1 MRNIFQS
8 AKFCFLALA
17 VAWHERG
24 NRGNVDSR
32 RSSDGTPTI
41 TNKYLPQ
48 ASSDQL
54 LLIKL
59 ITGIRAMRMELFIRT
74 LHEIIKTPP
83 TIYNPP
89 TGWNLEVSGLEL
101 FYFYL
106 NDTSATS
113 LPDAWP
119 ALLGLLRDSISS
131 SPPALFVLCAIL
143 SVYVQRCPQMPFN
156 DRKDL
161 RELHDITSKLVDAIS
176 LIAGAN
182 LEQTTWLRRN
192 LAVKEDV
199 AGESIK
205 DSPGVTMAQHSV
217 QAQSIMA
224 CLLANLLDV
233 AYGSQEKDKVATI
246 VTTVMY
252 NIVPYLKNHTPRNI
266 PSFYACSNLLANLS
280 GYQNTRKAWRKDA
293 FDLLTDPVFFQM
305 DSSCL
310 PFWKTILDNLM
321 TYDNM
326 AAFRDLM
333 SKYRILASTTKFNNY
348 STLFRSS
355 ISNTNWWPEYFFI
368 QRAGIRTT
376 RHVTQKTCFRN
387 FL

>member
-1 MRNIFQS
+1 M
-8 AKFCFLALA
+8 
-17 VAWHERG
+17 
-24 NRGNVDSR
+24 
-32 RSSDGTPTI
+32 DGTPTL
-41 TNKYLPQ
+41 TTKYLPQ
-48 ASSDQL
+48 TTPDQIT
-54 LLIKL
+54 LIKL
-59 ITGIRAMRMELFIRT
+59 ITGIRAMRMDLFIRT
-74 LHEIIKTPP
+74 LHDIIKQPP

-89 TGWNLEVSGLEL
+89 SGWSIEVSGLEL

-106 NDTSATS
+106 NDASATN

-119 ALLGLLRDSISS
+119 SLLALLRDGLVS
-131 SPPALFVLCAIL
+131 SPPALFVMCAIL
-143 SVYVQRCPQMPFN
+143 HVYVQRCPQMPFS

-161 RELHDITSKLVDAIS
+161 RDLHDITSKIVDAIS

-192 LAVKEDV
+192 LAVKEES
-199 AGESIK
+199 GEGIK
-205 DSPGVTMAQHSV
+205 DSAGINVAQYSV
-217 QAQSIMA
+217 HAQSIMA

-280 GYQNTRKAWRKDA
+280 GFQNTRKAWRKDA
-293 FDLLTDPVFFQM
+293 FDLLTDPAFFQI

-321 TYDNM
+321 TYDTI
-326 AAFRDLM
+326 AFRDLM
-333 SKYRILASTTKFNNY
+333 SK
-348 STLFRSS
+348 
-355 ISNTNWWPEYFFI
+355 
-368 QRAGIRTT
+368 
-376 RHVTQKTCFRN
+376 
-387 FL
+387 